1 MKNHLK
7 HSFLFVLLVTC
18 FIANAQKLPA
28 TQQTS
33 LRVPAN
39 FKIDGKI
46 TEWDNQF
53 QAYNKSTDLFYTIA
67 NDDENLYLIVQAVKP
82 RIIQKIISVGLTF
95 TVNNTGK
102 KNDNAKD
109 NIAISYPLLDL
120 SPAYRILFNAG
131 AREKS
136 SVAINPQIDKQ
147 DTTVY
152 TTKHTDSL
160 ITIANKMLAIN
171 GKTIK
176 VEGIESL
183 SAEPISVYNEEKI
196 KVAATF
202 DKNGNYTYKL
212 AVPLKYLGLAVNDPQ
227 KFSYNIRIDGRL
239 VNPKI
244 GLTIHY
250 TYPYPGSGKVD
261 VDADLN
267 STTDFWAEYTL
278 AKKP

>member
-1 MKNHLK
+1 MKKRSL
-7 HSFLFVLLVTC
+7 LFAA
-18 FIANAQKLPA
+18 FIAVIVQTQFAGAQKLPT
-28 TQQTS
+28 TQQTN
-33 LRVPAN
+33 LRIPAGL
-39 FKIDGKI
+39 KVDGKA

-102 KNDNAKD
+102 KNDNAKE

-120 SPAYRILFNAG
+120 TPAYQILFNAG

-136 SVAINPQIDKQ
+136 SVAIDPQIDKQ
-147 DTTVY
+147 DTTIY

-171 GKTIK
+171 AKTIK

-196 KVAATF
+196 KVTATF

-212 AVPLKYLGLAVNDPQ
+212 AFPLKYLGLTVNDPQ
-227 KFSYNIRIDGRL
+227 KFSYSIRIDGRL

-244 GLTIHY
+244 GLTTHY

-267 STTDFWAEYTL
+267 STTDFWADYTL
-278 AKKP
+278 AKK